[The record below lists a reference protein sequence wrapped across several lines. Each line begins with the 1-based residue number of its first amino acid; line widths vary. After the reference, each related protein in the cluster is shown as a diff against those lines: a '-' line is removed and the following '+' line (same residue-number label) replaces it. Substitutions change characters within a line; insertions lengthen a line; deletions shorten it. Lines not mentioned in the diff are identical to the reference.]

1 MFFSYI
7 CYLVCKWLLPEVLY
21 TTAVGVNYYYSG
33 QGGGNSLSV
42 LFVHQNNGFIL
53 DLKVHLCHFLYQFQ
67 EIFYRAVAFCR
78 STEP

>member
-7 CYLVCKWLLPEVLY
+7 CYLVCKWLLPEALY

-33 QGGGNSLSV
+33 REGETPC
-42 LFVHQNNGFIL
+42 LFYLLHQNNGFIL
-53 DLKVHLCHFLYQFQ
+53 DLKVHLCHFLYQLQ